1 MFIARTVFDQV
12 ARERVDLGMTE
23 SEILGAFSSHVDG
36 ETEKHLNGFF
46 LKSAS
51 DAKKA
56 RLLFVAHKFET
67 GYDNPAVTCL
77 YVFRNIDAST
87 LATQV
92 LLRHCSKRAGKIRP
106 ITVDFANRDGQL
118 LEVTWRTQTQTSE
131 RNTIFISCFIG

>member
-1 MFIARTVFDQV
+1 MG
-12 ARERVDLGMTE
+12 L
-23 SEILGAFSSHVDG
+23 SEDDILGAFSSHVCG
-36 ETEKHLNGFF
+36 ETEKDLNGFY
-46 LKSAS
+46 LKSAA

-77 YVFRNIDAST
+77 YVFRKIDVST

-106 ITVDFANRDGQL
+106 ITIDFANRDGQL
-118 LEVTWRTQTQTSE
+118 LEAT
-131 RNTIFISCFIG
+131 